1 MIFSLLSKTYR
12 KALFKLYDHA
22 WITLVIT
29 LSVAYAFGLLGM
41 IACNESDVVD
51 NYTWWFVVT
60 ITTVGYG
67 DFAPASTEGRII
79 AGFVMGSGIGAVAI
93 IIGKLSELIISLAN
107 KKNKGLGI
115 MSTENHTLLMGYRKG
130 STEKVITELLTN
142 NPDEKIILCSEE
154 QQTNPLN
161 NSEVVFIR
169 GELASEDVLTRS
181 SADKAKSVII
191 HGRDDN
197 QTFIT
202 AFSFRDIN
210 RSAHMVCYLNNEE
223 HYTKITKLPVD
234 DISLNQVILPV
245 NVFLMAQE
253 LQDRESSTV
262 IQQLI
267 SNLNGENLYR
277 FDITE
282 DSHPSNNSS
291 NQFSSDFK
299 NVFFNMKLKYGALV
313 LAIKDTTIVVNPPL
327 STQLRPG
334 MALFYTAPSRIK
346 NICLDTIG
354 AEYE

>member
-22 WITLVIT
+22 WVTLLITISFTYIV
-29 LSVAYAFGLLGM
+29 GLLGM
-41 IACNESDVVD
+41 VAFNEIDIIN
-51 NYTWWFVVT
+51 NYTWWFIVT

-67 DFAPASTEGRII
+67 DFAPSSTEGRII
-79 AGFVMGSGIGAVAI
+79 AGFIMASGIGAVAI

-130 STEKVITELLTN
+130 STEKVITELLEN
-142 NPDEKIILCSEE
+142 NPNESIILCSEE
-154 QQTNPLN
+154 QETNPLS
-161 NSEVVFIR
+161 NSEIVFIK
-169 GELASEDVLTRS
+169 GELSSEDVLLRS
-181 SADKAKSVII
+181 NASKAKSVII

-210 RSAHMVCYLNNEE
+210 HSAHMVCYLNNEE
-223 HYTKITKLPVD
+223 HQAKITKLPANDV
-234 DISLNQVILPV
+234 SLNQVILPV

-267 SNLNGENLYR
+267 SNLQGENLYR
-277 FDITE
+277 FDI
-282 DSHPSNNSS
+282 DPASD
-291 NQFSSDFK
+291 FSSTFK
-299 NVFFNMKLKYGALV
+299 NVFFNMKLKYGALAI
-313 LAIKDTTIVVNPPL
+313 AIKDSSVAINPCLTTKI
-327 STQLRPG
+327 QPG
-334 MALFYTAPSRIK
+334 TAIFYTAPNRI
-346 NICLDTIG
+346 NDICLETIG
-354 AEYE
+354 CEHD

>member
-1 MIFSLLSKTYR
+1 MIFSLLSKSYR

-22 WITLVIT
+22 WMTLLFTIILT
-29 LSVAYAFGLLGM
+29 YILGFLGM
-41 IACNESDVVD
+41 LAFNETDIIN
-51 NYTWWFVVT
+51 NYSWWFVVT

-67 DFAPASTEGRII
+67 DFAPSSTEGRII
-79 AGFVMGSGIGAVAI
+79 AGCIMASGIGAVAI

-107 KKNKGLGI
+107 KKNKGLSV

-130 STEKVITELLTN
+130 STEKVIAELLENDPNET
-142 NPDEKIILCSEE
+142 IILCSEE
-154 QQTNPLN
+154 QEMNPLS
-161 NSEVVFIR
+161 NSEIVFIK
-169 GELASEDVLTRS
+169 GELSSEDVLLRS
-181 SADKAKSVII
+181 NACKAKSVII

-210 RSAHMVCYLNNEE
+210 HSAHMVCYLNNEE
-223 HYTKITKLPVD
+223 HQTKITKLPAD

-267 SNLNGENLYR
+267 SNLKGENLYR
-277 FDITE
+277 FDIDPT
-282 DSHPSNNSS
+282 SN
-291 NQFSSDFK
+291 FSTTFK
-299 NVFFNMKLKYGALV
+299 NVFFNMKLKYGALA
-313 LAIKDTTIVVNPPL
+313 LAIKDTSVAINPSL
-327 STQLRPG
+327 TTQLKPG
-334 MALFYTAPSRIK
+334 MAIFYTAPHRIN
-346 NICLDTIG
+346 NICLDTLG

>member
-1 MIFSLLSKTYR
+1 MIFSLLSKSYR

-22 WITLVIT
+22 WITLLIT
-29 LSVAYAFGLLGM
+29 ITISYVFGLLGM
-41 IACNESDVVD
+41 LAFDETDIIN
-51 NYTWWFVVT
+51 NYSWWFVVT

-67 DFAPASTEGRII
+67 DFAPSSTEGRIV
-79 AGFVMGSGIGAVAI
+79 AGFIMASGIGAVAI
-93 IIGKLSELIISLAN
+93 IIGKLSELIISLAH

-115 MSTENHTLLMGYRKG
+115 MSIENHTLLMGYRKG
-130 STEKVITELLTN
+130 STEKVITELLEN
-142 NPDEKIILCSEE
+142 NPDEKIVLCSEE
-154 QQTNPLN
+154 QESNPLN
-161 NSEVVFIR
+161 NAEVVFIK
-169 GELASEDVLTRS
+169 GELSSEDVLRRS
-181 SADKAKSVII
+181 NAAKAKNVIVY
-191 HGRDDN
+191 GRDDN

-223 HYTKITKLPVD
+223 HQIKITKLPAND
-234 DISLNQVILPV
+234 FSLNQVILPV

-277 FDITE
+277 FDI
-282 DSHPSNNSS
+282 DNASD
-291 NQFSSDFK
+291 FSSDFK
-299 NVFFNMKLKYGALV
+299 NVFFNMKLKYDAMA
-313 LAIKDTTIVVNPPL
+313 LAIKDTEVIVNPSL

-334 MALFYTAPSRIK
+334 MAIFYTAPSRIK
-346 NICLDTIG
+346 DICLKTLG

>member
-22 WITLVIT
+22 WVTLLITIT
-29 LSVAYAFGLLGM
+29 ISYVFGLLGM
-41 IACNESDVVD
+41 LAFDETDIIN
-51 NYTWWFVVT
+51 NYSWWFVVT

-67 DFAPASTEGRII
+67 DFAPGSTEGRIV
-79 AGFVMGSGIGAVAI
+79 AGFIMASGIGAVAI
-93 IIGKLSELIISLAN
+93 IIGKLSELIISLAH

-115 MSTENHTLLMGYRKG
+115 MSIKNHTLLMGYRKG
-130 STEKVITELLTN
+130 STEKVITELLEN
-142 NPDEKIILCSEE
+142 NPDEKIVLCSEE
-154 QQTNPLN
+154 QENNPLN
-161 NSEVVFIR
+161 NSEIVFIK
-169 GELASEDVLTRS
+169 GELSSEDVLTRS
-181 SADKAKSVII
+181 NAAKARNVIVY
-191 HGRDDN
+191 GRDDN

-223 HYTKITKLPVD
+223 HQIKITKLPANDV
-234 DISLNQVILPV
+234 SLNQVILPV

-277 FDITE
+277 FDI
-282 DSHPSNNSS
+282 DDGSDFSS
-291 NQFSSDFK
+291 NFK
-299 NVFFNMKLKYGALV
+299 NVFFNMKLKYNAMA
-313 LAIKDTTIVVNPPL
+313 LAIKDTEVIVNPSL
-327 STQLRPG
+327 STQIRPG
-334 MALFYTAPSRIK
+334 MAIFYTAPSRIK
-346 NICLDTIG
+346 DICLKTLG

>member
-22 WITLVIT
+22 WVTLLITI
-29 LSVAYAFGLLGM
+29 SISYIFGLLGM
-41 IACNESDVVD
+41 TAFNETNIID
-51 NYTWWFVVT
+51 NYSWWFVVT

-67 DFAPASTEGRII
+67 DFFPITTGGKII
-79 AGFVMGSGIGAVAI
+79 AGFIMASGIGAVAI
-93 IIGKLSELIISLAN
+93 IIGKLSELIISLAH

-115 MSTENHTLLMGYRKG
+115 MSIENHTLLMGYRKG
-130 STEKVITELLTN
+130 STEKVITELLAN

-154 QQTNPLN
+154 QETNPLN

-169 GELASEDVLTRS
+169 GELSSEDVLTRS
-181 SADKAKSVII
+181 NAQQAKNII
-191 HGRDDN
+191 VHGRDDN

-202 AFSFRDIN
+202 AFALRDIN

-223 HYTKITKLPVD
+223 HYTKISKLPAND
-234 DISLNQVILPV
+234 RSLNQVILPV

-277 FDITE
+277 FDINE
-282 DSHPSNNSS
+282 DSN
-291 NQFSSDFK
+291 FASDFK
-299 NVFFNMKLKYGALV
+299 NVFFNMKLKYNAMA
-313 LAIKDTTIVVNPPL
+313 LAIKDTEIIVNPSLDTPMR
-327 STQLRPG
+327 SG
-334 MALFYTAPSRIK
+334 MAIFYTAPSRI
-346 NICLDTIG
+346 NNLSLETLG
-354 AEYE
+354 ADYE

>member
-22 WITLVIT
+22 WITLLIT
-29 LSVAYAFGLLGM
+29 ITVTYILGLLGM
-41 IACNESDVVD
+41 IAFNETGIVD
-51 NYTWWFVVT
+51 NYSWWFVVT

-67 DFAPASTEGRII
+67 DFFPLSTGGRII
-79 AGFVMGSGIGAVAI
+79 AGFIMASGIGAVAI
-93 IIGKLSELIISLAN
+93 IIGKLSELIISLAH

-115 MSTENHTLLMGYRKG
+115 MSIENHTLLMGYRKG
-130 STEKVITELLTN
+130 STEKVIAELLAN

-154 QQTNPLN
+154 QETNPLN
-161 NSEVVFIR
+161 NSEVIFIR
-169 GELASEDVLTRS
+169 GELASEDVLNRS
-181 SADKAKSVII
+181 SADKAKNVIV

-202 AFSFRDIN
+202 AFAFRDIN

-277 FDITE
+277 FDIDET
-282 DSHPSNNSS
+282 SS
-291 NQFSSDFK
+291 FSSDFK
-299 NVFFNMKLKYGALV
+299 NVFFNMKLKYNAMA
-313 LAIKDTTIVVNPPL
+313 LAIKDTDVIVNPSL
-327 STQLRPG
+327 TTKLRPG
-334 MALFYTAPSRIK
+334 MAIFYTAPSRIN
-346 NICLDTIG
+346 NISLEILG
-354 AEYE
+354 AEYA